1 MTGVQTCALPIYPE
15 AFCSA
20 QDAAESAL
28 RARLVAARKMVDKV
42 AFDDALLRQTAALC
56 QQLGTD
62 GLRGELALM
71 RAAKAAAALDGRRA
85 VAREDLIEV
94 APMALRHRLRRDP
107 LDETDASARVS
118 RAIGQVFGEP
128 SG

>member
-1 MTGVQTCALPIYPE
+1 M
-15 AFCSA
+15 
-20 QDAAESAL
+20 
-28 RARLVAARKMVDKV
+28 VAARRALDRV
-42 AFDDALLRQTAALC
+42 AFDDVLLRQAAALC

-85 VAREDLIEV
+85 VTREHLIEV

-107 LDETDASARVS
+107 LDETDSSARVA
-118 RAIGQVFGEP
+118 RAIEQVLGATTP
-128 SG
+128 